1 MRDTAL
7 FVLATLAERGPM
19 HGHQLRLQA
28 AEDHA
33 QEWAQVSPGA
43 IYGSLTRLAAQGLVS
58 PIRTEQEG
66 SRPARQIYDISDD
79 GRRALSTMLDSA
91 LSSVTEHSDPFDLA
105 LAHSQQWDDEQ
116 LRDLVTA
123 RIAVIEGRLAQLG
136 AHQQSVSTWLS
147 AREALVLEHQRAR
160 LLAEVDWHRHLL
172 STLGSPEAAALGSAA
187 DRGPQR

>member
-1 MRDTAL
+1 MST
-7 FVLATLAERGPM
+7 TP
-19 HGHQLRLQA
+19 
-28 AEDHA
+28 
-33 QEWAQVSPGA
+33 
-43 IYGSLTRLAAQGLVS
+43 
-58 PIRTEQEG
+58 
-66 SRPARQIYDISDD
+66 RQMPDSDD
-79 GRRALSTMLDSA
+79 AKSITPLPPS
-91 LSSVTEHSDPFDLA
+91 
-105 LAHSQQWDDEQ
+105 
-116 LRDLVTA
+116 A